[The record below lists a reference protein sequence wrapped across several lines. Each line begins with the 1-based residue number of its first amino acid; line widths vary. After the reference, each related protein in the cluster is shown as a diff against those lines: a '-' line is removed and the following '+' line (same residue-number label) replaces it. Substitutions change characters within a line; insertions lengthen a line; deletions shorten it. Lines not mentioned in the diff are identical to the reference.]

1 MASDIFLKIDGITGE
16 SQDSK
21 HLGEID
27 ITSWSWAVHQEGRM
41 MGGSGGGAPKATAHD
56 MELIHNIDRASPGLM
71 TACFAGRRFA
81 QAVLTLR
88 KAGGLPLDFMKITL
102 SDVLITKVSPCG
114 GGGGHFEEIHLSF
127 AKIRQEYLMQNA
139 SGGSAGTVVGSFDI
153 KNNAV
158 A

>member
-41 MGGSGGGAPKATAHD
+41 MSGSGGGAPKATAHD

-71 TACFAGRRFA
+71 TACFAGRR
-81 QAVLTLR
+81 
-88 KAGGLPLDFMKITL
+88 
-102 SDVLITKVSPCG
+102 
-114 GGGGHFEEIHLSF
+114 LSF

-139 SGGSAGTVVGSFDI
+139 SGSSAGTVVGSFDI

>member
-27 ITSWSWAVHQEGRM
+27 ITAWSWSVLQEGRM
-41 MGGSGGGAPKATAHD
+41 MAGSGGGAPKATAND
-56 MELIHNIDRASPGLM
+56 MELIHQIDRASPGLM
-71 TACFAGRRFA
+71 TACFIGRRFP
-81 QAVLTLR
+81 QAILTLR

-102 SDVLITKVSPCG
+102 SDVLITKVNPSG
-114 GGGGHFEEIHLSF
+114 GGGGHFEQIHLSF
-127 AKIRQEYLMQNA
+127 AKIKQEYLMQNA
-139 SGGSAGTVVGSFDI
+139 NGGSAGTVVGSFDI
-153 KNNAV
+153 KNNVV